1 MLSLVVA
8 ATGLRAAPL
17 PVGSTSSLR
26 NVQRV
31 AHVVLREDAV
41 GPPAARPAA
50 AVPPPAVPST
60 VDPESGTTAD
70 AASLPPDSFLEL
82 VEHAAESTRLAIS
95 EGSMLI
101 EVEFPP
107 LPVSQLDEPSLSAYD
122 VLSSNLRLCVEYCKK
137 LSRPGQV
144 ASLEGGKAIAITL
157 PDVEELRRTM
167 EYLGDAE
174 PWPNVRLNSLG
185 GDSAADRNPLEGL
198 WSNVFKQ
205 SGGGDA
211 VVADWAGMYVLLGAS
226 CQELPTIRKLHELQP
241 NKPIICFNLKLD
253 TLRGDLGLPAFPPR
267 SVHHDFLCKIKPVY
281 YMRPRSY
288 SLSLTRP
295 PFLMSYSGVLFR
307 RYPEEWQSLL
317 DRGTGK
323 KYRQVKIQPVRP
335 PLGTFKAELTE
346 ALRLGD

>member
-1 MLSLVVA
+1 
-8 ATGLRAAPL
+8 
-17 PVGSTSSLR
+17 
-26 NVQRV
+26 
-31 AHVVLREDAV
+31 
-41 GPPAARPAA
+41 
-50 AVPPPAVPST
+50 
-60 VDPESGTTAD
+60 
-70 AASLPPDSFLEL
+70 
-82 VEHAAESTRLAIS
+82 
-95 EGSMLI
+95 MLI

-185 GDSAADRNPLEGL
+185 GDSAPDRNPLEGL

-241 NKPIICFNLKLD
+241 DKPIICFNLKLD

-346 ALRLGD
+346 ALRLGDEAAASAISQAGFKQSTWWEDNDQDLDISFDWRR

>member
-1 MLSLVVA
+1 MC
-8 ATGLRAAPL
+8 
-17 PVGSTSSLR
+17 
-26 NVQRV
+26 
-31 AHVVLREDAV
+31 
-41 GPPAARPAA
+41 AR
-50 AVPPPAVPST
+50 
-60 VDPESGTTAD
+60 
-70 AASLPPDSFLEL
+70 
-82 VEHAAESTRLAIS
+82 
-95 EGSMLI
+95 
-101 EVEFPP
+101 
-107 LPVSQLDEPSLSAYD
+107 SAYD

-267 SVHHDFLCKIKPVY
+267 SVHHDFLCKYAPA
-281 YMRPRSY
+281 RPGLR
-288 SLSLTRP
+288 RP
-295 PFLMSYSGVLFR
+295 GLRPHAGEGVGGTSGRMEGAGAGGGWAAWHTQWHTQPQGHTLLGSR
-307 RYPEEWQSLL
+307 RRTSPA
-317 DRGTGK
+317 
-323 KYRQVKIQPVRP
+323 V
-335 PLGTFKAELTE
+335 A
-346 ALRLGD
+346 